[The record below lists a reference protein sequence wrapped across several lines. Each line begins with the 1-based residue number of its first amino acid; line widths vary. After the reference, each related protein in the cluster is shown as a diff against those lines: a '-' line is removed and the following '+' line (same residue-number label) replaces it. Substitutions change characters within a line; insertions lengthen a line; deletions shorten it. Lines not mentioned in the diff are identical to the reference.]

1 MRYIKLFTIYF
12 MSIAYTYVGV
22 RHFVDP
28 DFFLAIM
35 PNYLSMHLFFVYLTG
50 LIEVVFGLLLAFRKT
65 RKFASYGL
73 IILLL
78 MVFPANIHLVES
90 ELSQSILEV
99 SKVQTII
106 RLPFQGLFP
115 YASVYVYMFQFF
127 IDFQIC

>member
-50 LIEVVFGLLLAFRKT
+50 LMEVVFGLLLAFTKT

-73 IILLL
+73 IVLLL
-78 MVFPANIHLVES
+78 IVFPANIHLVES

-99 SKVQTII
+99 SKEQTII
-106 RLPFQGLFP
+106 RLPFQGLFLILA
-115 YASVYVYMFQFF
+115 YWHSKNN
-127 IDFQIC
+127 

>member
-1 MRYIKLFTIYF
+1 MSYIKLFTIYF

-22 RHFVDP
+22 RHFIDP

-50 LIEVVFGLLLAFRKT
+50 LMEVVFGLLLAFRKT

-106 RLPFQGLFP
+106 RLPFQGLFLILA
-115 YASVYVYMFQFF
+115 YWHSKNN
-127 IDFQIC
+127 

>member
-1 MRYIKLFTIYF
+1 

-22 RHFVDP
+22 RHFIDP

-50 LIEVVFGLLLAFRKT
+50 LMEVVFGLLLAFTKT
-65 RKFASYGL
+65 RKFASHGL

-78 MVFPANIHLVES
+78 IVFPANIHLVES

-99 SKVQTII
+99 SKEQTII
-106 RLPFQGLFP
+106 RLPFQGLFLILA
-115 YASVYVYMFQFF
+115 YWHSKNN
-127 IDFQIC
+127 

>member
-1 MRYIKLFTIYF
+1 MKYIKLFTIYF

-22 RHFVDP
+22 RHFIDP

-50 LIEVVFGLLLAFRKT
+50 LMEVVFGLLLAFRKT

-78 MVFPANIHLVES
+78 IVFPANIHLVES

-99 SKVQTII
+99 SKKQTII
-106 RLPFQGLFP
+106 RLPFQGLFLILA
-115 YASVYVYMFQFF
+115 YWHSKNN
-127 IDFQIC
+127 

>member
-1 MRYIKLFTIYF
+1 MKYIKLITIYF
-12 MSIAYTYVGV
+12 MSISYTYVGV
-22 RHFVDP
+22 RHFIDP

-50 LIEVVFGLLLAFRKT
+50 LMEVVFGLLLAFRKT

-78 MVFPANIHLVES
+78 IVFPANIHLVES

-99 SKVQTII
+99 SKEQTII
-106 RLPFQGLFP
+106 RLPFQGLFLIL
-115 YASVYVYMFQFF
+115 AFWHSKNN
-127 IDFQIC
+127 